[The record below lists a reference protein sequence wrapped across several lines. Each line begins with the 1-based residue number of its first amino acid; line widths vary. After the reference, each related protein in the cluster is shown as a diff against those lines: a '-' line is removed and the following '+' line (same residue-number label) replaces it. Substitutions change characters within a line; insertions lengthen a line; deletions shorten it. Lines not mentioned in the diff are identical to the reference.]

1 MPRFCAGSRL
11 PALPLS
17 CRFLAPISCLPTALD
32 WTDNPFHSLSCVHST
47 HFLALKPFSHW
58 SHLGA
63 TAGYRLPVL
72 PISCRFL
79 ALDWTDNPFHSLSC
93 VHSTHFLALKPFSH
107 WSHLGATVLQ
117 IASSTYFLPLSYP
130 GLNWQPLSLFPSPRL
145 LLPKAPRSFHSF
157 QLFEGFSSFLTTTI
171 TFGEIDWSLDSPEQ
185 CETSYFMFLFKTP
198 LFNLKHHASCFFKK
212 SLWHSQPI

>member
-17 CRFLAPISCLPTALD
+17 CRFLAPILPLPNCPGLNWQPLSLPVMCAFNSFFSFETIFTLVTLGCNSRLQIASSTYFL
-32 WTDNPFHSLSCVHST
+32 PLSCPGLNWQPLS
-47 HFLALKPFSHW
+47 
-58 SHLGA
+58 
-63 TAGYRLPVL
+63 LPVMCVFN
-72 PISCRFL
+72 SFL
-79 ALDWTDNPFHSLSC
+79 T
-93 VHSTHFLALKPFSH
+93 LKPFSH